1 MKEGGGINTEP
12 YIKLEASVSND
23 DLFKNLM
30 KVLDS
35 SKMGVSRPKDF
46 DKSLKQYLNAVGLK
60 DHEDLYKN
68 SVCVTVVNR
77 DGTISFFPSRNEG
90 MKGGFAILAKDKIE
104 ISEKN
109 DSTEI
114 TKALLNAFEKSI

>member
-114 TKALLNAFEKSI
+114 TKALLDAFEKSI